1 MRALSTVRS
10 PALPQ
15 LGRCR
20 HGRLMTASPDPIVV
34 KVGELN
40 ALVDSVPYLLGF
52 TPTDSIVVVSLRG
65 PRERME
71 FSVRLD
77 LLPDEYD
84 QQVAE
89 MFAARM
95 RHAQADSVMIFVYTD
110 HQPGG
115 SSLPRRDLVDAI
127 ASAMPVD
134 VREAFLVTDERIWSY
149 LCDETCCPSTGKVRE
164 PTSASLAL
172 AAAHALHGDVVMP
185 DRDAVVATV
194 QPVTGD
200 RAEVMARAIDK
211 AAEAWAAVDEQR
223 ARTKARRLAT
233 KLRARY
239 EVPPATI
246 NDAEAAA
253 LIVAMH
259 DWRIRDM
266 LIGWA
271 SRESSDA
278 MRMLLLDVARLA
290 VPPLDAPACTT
301 FAMASYLR
309 GNGLVATSAMER
321 ALGSDPHYS
330 LALILQE
337 ALDRQVPPSLL
348 RKASM
353 W

>member
-1 MRALSTVRS
+1 MRSS
-10 PALPQ
+10 ALPKSQ
-15 LGRCR
+15 RGR
-20 HGRLMTASPDPIVV
+20 HGRLMTASPEPTVV

-52 TPTDSIVVVSLRG
+52 TPTESIVVVSLRG

-77 LLPDEYD
+77 LVPEAYD

-95 RHAQADSVMIFVYTD
+95 LHAKADSVMVFVYTEEERTER
-110 HQPGG
+110 G
-115 SSLPRRDLVDAI
+115 LPRRALVDALV
-127 ASAMPVD
+127 AAMPLD

-149 LCDETCCPSTGKVRE
+149 LCDETCCPSEGKLRAQT
-164 PTSASLAL
+164 PASLAL
-172 AAAHALHGDVVMP
+172 AAAHALHGDVVLP

-200 RAEVMARAIDK
+200 RAEVMGRAIDE

-223 ARTKARRLAT
+223 ARTKARRLAN

-246 NDAEAAA
+246 SDAEAAA

-259 DWRIRDM
+259 DLRIRDM

-271 SRESSDA
+271 SRASSDA
-278 MRMLLLDVARLA
+278 MRTLLLDVARLA

-301 FAMASYLR
+301 FAMASYLH

-348 RKASM
+348 REASI